1 MAHGWSREGS
11 HMRPHGYRPCEES
24 VSHAMRALR
33 ETALRLTCSR
43 SLPAPGIRE
52 AILGRA
58 GGFAHSGGGGLFL
71 QEKESTMWLRSAGAC
86 WCVLVRIRGRKGQKR
101 SPTCLGQEGGFGAR
115 GFCRLN
121 RQAMDKP
128 LEHQE
133 TWAPKPSR
141 GFLIFLCVRFILSHV
156 KLSSSV

>member
-1 MAHGWSREGS
+1 
-11 HMRPHGYRPCEES
+11 
-24 VSHAMRALR
+24 MRALR

-71 QEKESTMWLRSAGAC
+71 QEKESTIDVASVSRCMLV
-86 WCVLVRIRGRKGQKR
+86 VLVRIRGRKGQKR

>member
-1 MAHGWSREGS
+1 MGRECESCNEGAQGNCPATHMQQVTSCSRDQGS
-11 HMRPHGYRPCEES
+11 HPWEGWRVRTFRWRGAVSTREREHDVAS
-24 VSHAMRALR
+24 VSRCMLV
-33 ETALRLTCSR
+33 
-43 SLPAPGIRE
+43 
-52 AILGRA
+52 
-58 GGFAHSGGGGLFL
+58 
-71 QEKESTMWLRSAGAC
+71 
-86 WCVLVRIRGRKGQKR
+86 VLVRIRGRKGQKR

-115 GFCRLN
+115 GLCRLN